1 MAKIYAILYRTNK
14 PYEQNWTSGGFA
26 LLGAGLWGVTYALV
40 ALRYG
45 YCRVPTKWHSRRGAK
60 VLRVGGGGCVSSL
73 LDGLRMPSHSFLYY
87 PSIGS
92 GRGGDRFRT

>member
-40 ALRYG
+40 ALRCG
-45 YCRVPTKWHSRRGAK
+45 GGGIPTKWHARRGAK
-60 VLRVGGGGCVSSL
+60 VLREGGGGCVPPL
-73 LDGLRMPSHSFLYY
+73 LDGLRMPSHPFLYY

-92 GRGGDRFRT
+92 ERSVDRFRT

>member
-14 PYEQNWTSGGFA
+14 PDEQNWGSGHFA

-45 YCRVPTKWHSRRGAK
+45 YCRAPTKWHSRRGAK
-60 VLRVGGGGCVSSL
+60 VLREGGGGCVSPL

-92 GRGGDRFRT
+92 ERSEGRFGT